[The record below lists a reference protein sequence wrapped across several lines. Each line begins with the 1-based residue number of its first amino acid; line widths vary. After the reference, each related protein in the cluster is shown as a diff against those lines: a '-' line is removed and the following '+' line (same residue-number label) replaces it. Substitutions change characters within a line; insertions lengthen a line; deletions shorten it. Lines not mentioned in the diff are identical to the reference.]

1 MFPVPSVGDLR
12 IRSHVPR
19 GLSIYRITSYVIAD
33 IRAEM
38 IPAMW
43 SGVYLGPLGRWLAP
57 RTLTSVL

>member
-19 GLSIYRITSYVIAD
+19 GLSIYSITSYVIAD

-43 SGVYLGPLGRWLAP
+43 SVEFIWGPLGGGWRREL
-57 RTLTSVL
+57 